1 MPSWSL
7 VQTLKFTAISNEYIF
22 PNIHSLPS
30 HFVKYFH
37 QISSNNG
44 PHELKH
50 WGGKKLLGFAPFLW
64 PLPPSPECSG
74 SEAKACWERC
84 RPTGWR
90 RSSGCRGRCL
100 VCGAAQ
106 WSRDAAGADSHWAA
120 AAAACSGMMDRR
132 DIIGR
137 SHVFF
142 LYMYRRRSAA
152 QLQIPLLLPCCV
164 LFIFPSAEGIRFAA
178 SGIKAALGVA
188 PFNLHRKQTRP
199 PCDTAEREHS

>member
-50 WGGKKLLGFAPFLW
+50 WGGEKLLGFAPFLW

-106 WSRDAAGADSHWAA
+106 WSRDAAGADSQWAA

-142 LYMYRRRSAA
+142 LYIFICTEEDQ
-152 QLQIPLLLPCCV
+152 QLSCRFHSCFHVACYLFFLRQKEFGLLL
-164 LFIFPSAEGIRFAA
+164 LE
-178 SGIKAALGVA
+178 
-188 PFNLHRKQTRP
+188 
-199 PCDTAEREHS
+199 